1 MSAVMKEGKG
11 AAPVTQ
17 DLWFEVQ
24 QFLFREARLLDERR
38 FKEWVELFT
47 EDLFY
52 WAPILTNRVGRD
64 AKLEIEKFD
73 GAAHFEDGKVSLTN
87 RVKRFDTGMAWA
99 EIPPSRTR
107 HLISNVEVEPIGGKD
122 AGHTDVLARS
132 AFIVYRSHLEHDQ
145 EIYAGARRDT
155 LRRENGGWK
164 IARREIYLDQATVLG
179 KNLAIFF

>member
-1 MSAVMKEGKG
+1 MNSPVKAP
-11 AAPVTQ
+11 AAPAAVTLE
-17 DLWFEVQ
+17 LWHEIQ
-24 QFLFREARLLDERR
+24 QFLFFEARLLDERR

-47 EDLFY
+47 DDLFY

-107 HLISNVEVEPIGGKD
+107 HLVTNVEVERIEGKD
-122 AGHTDVLARS
+122 ELLARS
-132 AFIVYRSHLEHDQ
+132 AFLVYRSHLEHDQ
-145 EIYAGARRDT
+145 ELYAGARRDT
-155 LRRENGGWK
+155 LRRENGGWR

>member
-38 FKEWVELFT
+38 FKEWVDLFT
-47 EDLFY
+47 DDLFY

-107 HLISNVEVEPIGGKD
+107 HLVSNVEVEFIGGKD
-122 AGHTDVLARS
+122 EVLARS

-155 LRRENGGWK
+155 LRCENGSWK
-164 IARREIYLDQATVLG
+164 IARREIHLDQATVLG

>member
-1 MSAVMKEGKG
+1 MNSPVKAP
-11 AAPVTQ
+11 AAPAAVTLE
-17 DLWFEVQ
+17 LWHEIQ
-24 QFLFREARLLDERR
+24 QFLFFEARLLDERR

-47 EDLFY
+47 DDLFY

-107 HLISNVEVEPIGGKD
+107 HLVTNVEVERIEGKD
-122 AGHTDVLARS
+122 ELLARS
-132 AFIVYRSHLEHDQ
+132 AFLAYRSHLEHDQ
-145 EIYAGARRDT
+145 ELYAGARRDT
-155 LRRENGGWK
+155 LRRENGGWR